1 MHLNLKANSGSK
13 ALKAKKG
20 FVMMKVAVNISLK
33 NGVLDPQAKAVEKAL
48 HALNFDK
55 VKNVKM
61 SKQII
66 LELDLNDEAKAN
78 ELARQMCDELLVNS
92 VIEDYTLSSVR

>member
-1 MHLNLKANSGSK
+1 M
-13 ALKAKKG
+13 
-20 FVMMKVAVNISLK
+20 
-33 NGVLDPQAKAVEKAL
+33 